1 MRLTLVALKW
11 SGGEPNTNLD
21 LWSLRFNHSHNYSF
35 GTLNPFISAAVRNF
49 RPGSR
54 SDALKDLT
62 REVEMQPGVAS
73 LKMAPNPPST
83 IVSI

>member
-1 MRLTLVALKW
+1 VTLVTPKW
-11 SGGEPNTNLD
+11 SSGEPNTNLD
-21 LWSLRFNHSHNYSF
+21 LWSLRLNHSHNYSF
-35 GTLNPFISAAVRNF
+35 GTRNPFISAAVRNL
-49 RPGSR
+49 RPCSR

-73 LKMAPNPPST
+73 LKMAPNPPRT